1 MPVCQQRDRGGAQD
15 PERPFIV
22 KTGNVSVR
30 VLGTKFNVFAYQGEN
45 PNVVLVEGSVDVAT
59 AKSGRR
65 MIPGQKVE
73 VVGDKLNEPENVNV
87 DSYISWINNEL
98 IYDEEPLASVFRRL
112 QIYYGIT
119 VETKNVTLTGC
130 GSQDVCHWQ
139 KIRQMCFLP

>member
-1 MPVCQQRDRGGAQD
+1 M
-15 PERPFIV
+15 
-22 KTGNVSVR
+22 
-30 VLGTKFNVFAYQGEN
+30 
-45 PNVVLVEGSVDVAT
+45 VLVEGSVDVAT

-119 VETKNVTLTGC
+119 FDIKCNIDRLRVSGRLSLAENPSDVLSALSFSLPVELSSDNSVVIVTA
-130 GSQDVCHWQ
+130 
-139 KIRQMCFLP
+139 R